1 MIVISCVAMTKQKSL
16 LGNLSIS
23 TGLRGNKSLVPT
35 SSTLVAMDHNIF
47 EFNGQLLQQII
58 EATIGAIPSCEACDI
73 LMYKIMKEIL
83 PKFKGRKNSDVQWK
97 YQ

>member
-1 MIVISCVAMTKQKSL
+1 MIVISCVAMTKQKSR

-23 TGLRGNKSLVPT
+23 TGLRGKKSLFPT

-58 EATIGAIPSCEACDI
+58 EATIGAIPSCEVCDI
-73 LMYKIMKEIL
+73 LMYQIMKEIL
-83 PKFKGRKNSDVQWK
+83 
-97 YQ
+97 